1 MQKIFEEVK
10 KNEDGT
16 PAQYIPQV
24 RTWWCPQSARAL
36 MRALQL
42 ARQDPNWFGV
52 CVQTVDGQ
60 IWERGDV
67 DHRFTVQSCSKPV
80 TYAVAETLYGIDH
93 VKKHVGH
100 EPSGEAFNVRASHAS
115 AVRRIWRR

>member
-1 MQKIFEEVK
+1 MH
-10 KNEDGT
+10 
-16 PAQYIPQV
+16 
-24 RTWWCPQSARAL
+24 
-36 MRALQL
+36 ALQL

-60 IWERGDV
+60 IWEEGDV

-100 EPSGEAFNVRASHAS
+100 EPSGEAFNVRPSHC
-115 AVRRIWRR
+115 RRMQML